1 MIAEVL
7 PEVYD
12 VSGRGVLSP
21 NRRRFPYFAPNAPM
35 GRYVTQP
42 LTVNCRDLEDVR
54 RFLSSCRYVSDR
66 AQFRRNDVWMLPEE
80 FEHRRQGDCE
90 DFALWTWRQMLQLG
104 YAARFVG
111 GHAGAYGSG
120 HAWVTF
126 EQNGRTFILESLRA
140 WLGPTF
146 PRLSTL
152 RYHPRFS
159 VAYDGRSL
167 KYFEHERMPAQVS
180 AGRALALMP
189 EWVRWWTPSRVRVWS
204 RFIRLR

>member
-12 VSGRGVLSP
+12 VSGRAVLRP
-21 NRRRFPYFAPNAPM
+21 NRRRFPHFAPNGPM

-42 LTVNCRDLEDVR
+42 LTVNCRDVEDIR

-66 AQFRRNDVWMLPEE
+66 AQFGRDDFWMPPEE
-80 FEHRRQGDCE
+80 FERRRQGDCE

-104 YAARFVG
+104 YEARFVG

-152 RYHPRFS
+152 RYRPRFS

-180 AGRALALMP
+180 AGRALALVP
-189 EWVRWWTPSRVRVWS
+189 EWVRLWAPSRVRVWT
-204 RFIRLR
+204 RFIRFR